1 MENIRGESASRKR
14 RRGTDLKLSRDH
26 ELDRNIKKE
35 PKKKPKKKRKL
46 KKILCLLMCF
56 IFVIFCVIIG
66 VYNYINYKIYNSI
79 IKSNN
84 EYLNIDYKFGY
95 IILWDKTLK
104 YIENSDKQVA
114 FSNKDCSVIY
124 KKDKIKK
131 CNKLAKISL
140 KCEKIKYEEIKDI
153 SGESIEIFDKKDSVN
168 EISFNRDTSIFIYNT
183 VDVYGIDKEN
193 KLQLYKKIENI
204 EDKIEFDIPRNENG
218 QAMYDKYVVVYVPV
232 KEISIDKDNFELNK
246 GQSVGLNLKVIPEN
260 ATSKELSFDGTNDG
274 VIISS
279 ENILTANI
287 AGDYEITAKA
297 KNEDILKKFNV
308 KVNEIAQKIDV
319 DKNSVKLYVNGS
331 TKINAKVFPE
341 NSYNSEVEYLT
352 SDEKVAVVDNEG
364 NITAKSSGKCD
375 IKIKTK
381 AEPVIEVNIPVT
393 VRNKEQSF
401 DRNNQTSNEGEVTY
415 INGVLV
421 VNKKYGVPSSY
432 NPGVNQTALNA
443 YYSLK
448 ADANSVGFSMPLL
461 SGFRSYNTQVGLYNR
476 YVSAYGQATADT
488 FSARPGHSEHQTGLA
503 FDVGSIDNNYG
514 NTAGGKWLANNCYKY
529 GFIIRYPKGKQ
540 NITGYQ
546 YEPWHI
552 RYLGNPLATEVH
564 NSGLCLEEYLGI

>member
-1 MENIRGESASRKR
+1 
-14 RRGTDLKLSRDH
+14 
-26 ELDRNIKKE
+26 
-35 PKKKPKKKRKL
+35 
-46 KKILCLLMCF
+46 MCF
-56 IFVIFCVIIG
+56 IFVIFCGTIG

-140 KCEKIKYEEIKDI
+140 KCEKIKYEEIEDV

-319 DKNSVKLYVNGS
+319 DKNSVKLYVNDS

-393 VRNKEQSF
+393 VRNKEQSV

-552 RYLGNPLATEVH
+552 RYLGNPLATDVH